1 MAVPE
6 DQVSRFAVDDSYFR
20 ADNSVKHRAFT
31 PARDGCTSVFLISGM
46 THAECIA
53 HGTEHVASAR
63 GKPIR
68 GYVRVQAKFIFAE
81 CLSIEDDIPPP
92 RHANILNWKA
102 DIDAAKLQ
110 SMSIA
115 EEAEYVPA

>member
-31 PARDGCTSVFLISGM
+31 PTRDGCTSVFLTSEM
-46 THAECIA
+46 NHAECIA
-53 HGTEHVASAR
+53 HGSEHVASVR

-68 GYVRVQAKFIFAE
+68 GYVRVHAKFIFE
-81 CLSIEDDIPPP
+81 QGLSIVDDIPPP
-92 RHANILNWKA
+92 WHANILGWDS

-110 SMSIA
+110 AMTIA
-115 EEAEYVPA
+115 EFAEYVPA